1 MLKIYG
7 VPISVHTRK
16 VIVVSIIKD
25 LPYEVI
31 PVVPVV
37 PGSPPPNW
45 HELSPGGT
53 IPALSDGD
61 FTVAD
66 STAICTYLDH
76 AYEAHPVYPPSAR
89 ELAEVLSL
97 EAYAGERLFRGVV
110 RELFHEVFVHPKVQG
125 RPTDEANV
133 ERVLTTVLP
142 AVFARLDRCA
152 AGEYLVGG
160 TLSVADIAV
169 VSNLLTFDYIGFDL
183 DRQRYP
189 ALAALVD
196 RVLAHPAF
204 RQALRAER
212 PVVDSMGL
220 RGTVFTKLAA

>member
-31 PVVPVV
+31 PVVPVI
-37 PGSPPPNW
+37 PDNSPPNW
-45 HELSPGGT
+45 HELSPSGT
-53 IPALSDGD
+53 IPALTDGD

-76 AYEAHPVYPPSAR
+76 TNKAHPVYPQSAR
-89 ELAEVLSL
+89 ELAQVLSL
-97 EAYAGERLFRGVV
+97 EAYAGERLFCGVV

-142 AVFARLDRCA
+142 AVFAHLDRCA
-152 AGEYLVGG
+152 AGEYLVGR

-169 VSNLLTFDYIGFDL
+169 VSNRLTFDYAGFDL

-189 ALAALVD
+189 RLAALVD

-204 RQALRAER
+204 QQALRAER
-212 PVVDSMGL
+212 PVVESMGL
-220 RGTVFTKLAA
+220 RGTVFKELAA

>member
-31 PVVPVV
+31 PVVPVI
-37 PGSPPPNW
+37 PDNSPPNW
-45 HELSPGGT
+45 HELSPSGT
-53 IPALSDGD
+53 IPALTDGD

-76 AYEAHPVYPPSAR
+76 TNKAHPVYPQSAR
-89 ELAEVLSL
+89 ELAQVLSL
-97 EAYAGERLFRGVV
+97 EAYAGERLFCGVV

-142 AVFARLDRCA
+142 AVFTVPDSA
-152 AGEYLVGG
+152 
-160 TLSVADIAV
+160 
-169 VSNLLTFDYIGFDL
+169 
-183 DRQRYP
+183 
-189 ALAALVD
+189 
-196 RVLAHPAF
+196 RVLSKLLSHP
-204 RQALRAER
+204 
-212 PVVDSMGL
+212 PVWPIWPRL
-220 RGTVFTKLAA
+220 L